1 MPKKTNSKQKSE
13 RQTYYPGNY
22 PCVAKKILL
31 ILASNSFLSSSDLVD
46 IFTNSPRN
54 KYPHGRLTNI
64 LKQFLDIDYVS
75 EFGVVTGPKHQCRFR
90 SRRYFFQVNE
100 KGKIA
105 RVIETNSK
113 VEKRRKTGPY
123 TLKKIGHGLICKQ
136 CKRFVL
142 VKLRGNSKILTT
154 RCWNL
159 SFNGILVV
167 LTLLDQ
173 DELWEFIKKYDN
185 EILKL
190 AKILVRNQKK
200 EDVDLLINRL
210 RKVVKE
216 EPNLIPIAESWY
228 KEMKQK
234 IPKFRINESRHQEL
248 ARYKIKLVDE
258 QQREIIM
265 NARPGHFFRK
275 LG

>member
-1 MPKKTNSKQKSE
+1 MPKKTNSKQKSV
-13 RQTYYPGNY
+13 RQTYYQGKY

-31 ILASNSFLSSSDLVD
+31 ILAYNPLCSSFDLVEM
-46 IFTNSPRN
+46 FTNSPRN

-64 LKQFLDIDYVS
+64 LEQFLDIDHVS

-90 SRRYFFQVNE
+90 SQRYFFQVNE
-100 KGKIA
+100 KGKIL

-123 TLKKIGHGLICKQ
+123 TFKKIGHGMICKQ
-136 CKRFVL
+136 CKRFVH
-142 VKLRGNSKILTT
+142 VKLRGDSKILTT

-159 SFNGILVV
+159 SFNGTLVV
-167 LTLLDQ
+167 LTLLDE
-173 DELWEFIKKYDN
+173 DELWEFIKKSDN

-200 EDVDLLINRL
+200 EHVDLLIHRL

-216 EPNLIPIAESWY
+216 EPDLTPIAESWY

-248 ARYKIKLVDE
+248 PRYKTKLADE

-265 NARPGHFFRK
+265 SARHGHFFRK